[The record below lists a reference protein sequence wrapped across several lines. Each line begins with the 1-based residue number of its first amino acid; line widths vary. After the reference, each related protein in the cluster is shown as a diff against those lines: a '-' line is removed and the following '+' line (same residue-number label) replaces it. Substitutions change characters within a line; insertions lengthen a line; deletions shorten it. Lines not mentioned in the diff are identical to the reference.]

1 MKNPFKDL
9 FKKKSKEG
17 ETPKPEGGSGA
28 KKKQSFFEK
37 FLKNRLGKSA
47 VQGEEIVGVE
57 LNVNEI
63 RLAQLSNNKSNQ

>member
-17 ETPKPEGGSGA
+17 DAPVPGIAGA
-28 KKKQSFFEK
+28 KKKTSFFDK
-37 FLKNRLGKSA
+37 YLKNRLGKSA

-57 LNVNEI
+57 LNANEI